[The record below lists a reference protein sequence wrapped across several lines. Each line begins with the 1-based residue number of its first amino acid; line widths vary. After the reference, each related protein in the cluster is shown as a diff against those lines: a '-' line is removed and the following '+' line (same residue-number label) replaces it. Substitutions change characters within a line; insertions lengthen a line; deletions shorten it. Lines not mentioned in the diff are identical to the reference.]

1 MTSLTVTPCTDRELW
16 DSTVKRLG
24 GHPLQLWGWG
34 ELKSAHRWS
43 AERVLVRSGSGASA
57 DVVGAC
63 QLLTRTL
70 PGPLGGFVYAPRGPV
85 LAHAWGES
93 AAGDP
98 DLPAAQPAPAEVADA
113 VAAHVHGSRRAVA
126 VSIEPDEDAEVF
138 PLSGGWREAKTPV
151 LPART
156 LILDLRRSEDELLAD
171 MSKKHRQYV
180 RKAGREESLSIRPV
194 ETIAQ
199 LDECLEVYRQTS
211 ERADF
216 GLHEDS
222 YYHDAFTMLGDDSPV
237 WAAYVEERPVA
248 FLFMAKSA
256 RTAFELYGGM
266 DETGQRLRANYALK
280 WHVIREMKRL
290 GIERYD
296 FGGLINDGVTTFKK
310 GWASHENLLAG
321 SWDRPGP
328 GYRVW
333 AEGLPLV
340 KKAVR
345 ALRRRGASA

>member
-1 MTSLTVTPCTDRELW
+1 MNLTVTPCTDRAHW
-16 DSTVKRLG
+16 DGTVKALG

-43 AERVLVRSGSGASA
+43 AERVLVTDASGAT
-57 DVVGAC
+57 VGAC
-63 QLLTRTL
+63 QLLTRAL

-85 LAHAWGES
+85 LAR
-93 AAGDP
+93 DP
-98 DLPAAQPAPAEVADA
+98 EGSDAPAATPSAGAIADA
-113 VAAHVHGSRRAVA
+113 VADYVLGSRRAVA
-126 VSIEPDEDAEVF
+126 VSIEPDEDAGQF
-138 PLSGGWREAKTPV
+138 PLDARWREAKTPV

-156 LILDLRRSEDELLAD
+156 LILDLRKSEDELMAD

-180 RKAGREESLSIRPV
+180 RKSGREEALEIRKV

-199 LDECLEVYRQTS
+199 LDECLEVYHATS

-222 YYHDAFTMLGDDSPV
+222 YYRDAFTMLGEDAPV
-237 WAAYVEERPVA
+237 WASYIDGKPVA
-248 FLFMAKSA
+248 FLFMAKSE

-266 DETGQRLRANYALK
+266 SEEGQRLRANYALK
-280 WHVIREMKRL
+280 WHVICEMKRL
-290 GIERYD
+290 GVVRYD
-296 FGGLINDGVTTFKK
+296 FGGLINDGVTTFKT
-310 GWASHENLLAG
+310 GFASHENLLAG

-333 AEGLPLV
+333 TEGLPLA
-340 KKAVR
+340 KKIVR
-345 ALRRRGASA
+345 SLRRR

>member
-1 MTSLTVTPCTDRELW
+1 MTSSATLHVTPCDDRALW
-16 DSTVKRLG
+16 DDTVKRLG

-34 ELKSAHRWS
+34 DLKAAHRWS
-43 AERVLVRSGSGASA
+43 AERVLVREGSGPQAR
-57 DVVGAC
+57 VVGAC
-63 QLLTRTL
+63 QLLTRAL

-85 LAHAWGES
+85 VARSEA
-93 AAGDP
+93 DP
-98 DLPAAQPAPAEVADA
+98 ERPAADPSPSAVADA
-113 VAAHVHGSRRAVA
+113 IAAYVHGSRRAVA
-126 VSIEPDEDAEVF
+126 VSIEPDEDAGAF
-138 PLSGGWREAKTPV
+138 PLPASWREAKTPV

-194 ETIAQ
+194 ETIEQ
-199 LDECLEVYRQTS
+199 LDACLEVYRQTS

-237 WAAYVEERPVA
+237 WAAYVDDRPVA

-328 GYRVW
+328 GYKLW
-333 AEGLPLV
+333 TEGLPLAKRV
-340 KKAVR
+340 VR
-345 ALRRRGASA
+345 ALRRR

>member
-1 MTSLTVTPCTDRELW
+1 MTSLIVTPCTDRATW
-16 DSTVKRLG
+16 DATVRELG

-43 AERVLVRSGSGASA
+43 AERVLVRQGVAA
-57 DVVGAC
+57 DAPIVGAC
-63 QLLTRTL
+63 QLLTRAL

-85 LAHAWGES
+85 VRRS
-93 AAGDP
+93 QSDP
-98 DLPAAQPAPAEVADA
+98 SQPATDPSPAEVADA
-113 VAAHVHGSRRAVA
+113 VSAYVHASRRAVA
-126 VSIEPDEDAEVF
+126 VSIEPDEDAGAF
-138 PLSGGWREAKTPV
+138 ALGPKWREAKTPV

-156 LILDLRRSEDELLAD
+156 LILDLRRSEDELIGD
-171 MSKKHRQYV
+171 MTKKHRQYV
-180 RKAGREESLSIRPV
+180 RKSGREESLSIRPV
-194 ETIAQ
+194 ETLSE
-199 LDECLEVYRQTS
+199 LDRCLDVYRKTS

-222 YYHDAFTMLGDDSPV
+222 YYQDAFTMLGDDSPV
-237 WAAYVEERPVA
+237 WAAYVADQPVA
-248 FLFMAKSA
+248 FLFMAKSD

-266 DETGQRLRANYALK
+266 DEVGQKLRANYALK
-280 WHVIREMKRL
+280 WHVIREMKQL

-328 GYRVW
+328 GYKIW
-333 AEGLPLV
+333 TEGLPLA
-340 KKAVR
+340 KKIVR
-345 ALRRRGASA
+345 GLRRR

>member
-1 MTSLTVTPCTDRELW
+1 MTSLTVTPCTDRALW
-16 DSTVKRLG
+16 DRTVREAG

-34 ELKSAHRWS
+34 DLKSAHRWS
-43 AERVLVRSGSGASA
+43 AERVLVRQGSAA
-57 DVVGAC
+57 DARVVGAC
-63 QLLTRTL
+63 QLLTRAL

-85 LAHAWGES
+85 VMRSEADS
-93 AAGDP
+93 AKPSADPSPGDI
-98 DLPAAQPAPAEVADA
+98 ANA
-113 VAAHVHGSRRAVA
+113 VAEFVRSTRRAVA
-126 VSIEPDEDAEVF
+126 VSIEPDEDAGEF
-138 PLSGGWREAKTPV
+138 ALDGNWREAKTPV

-156 LILDLRRSEDELLAD
+156 LILDLRRSEEELMAD
-171 MSKKHRQYV
+171 MVKKHRQYV
-180 RKAGREESLSIRPV
+180 RKSGREESLSIRPV
-194 ETIAQ
+194 ETVAE
-199 LDECLEVYRQTS
+199 LDRCLEVYRKTS

-237 WAAYVEERPVA
+237 WAAYVDDHPVA
-248 FLFMAKSA
+248 FLFMAKSD

-280 WHVIREMKRL
+280 WHVIRHMKSI

-328 GYRVW
+328 GYRIW
-333 AEGLPLV
+333 TEGLPLV
-340 KKAVR
+340 KSAVR
-345 ALRRRGASA
+345 RMRRR

>member
-1 MTSLTVTPCTDRELW
+1 MTSLSVAPCTDRALW
-16 DSTVKRLG
+16 DTTVRDLG

-43 AERVLVRSGSGASA
+43 AERVLVRAGAGPDA
-57 DVVGAC
+57 RIVGAC
-63 QLLTRTL
+63 QLLTRSL

-85 LAHAWGES
+85 LARSGEYPERL
-93 AAGDP
+93 AAS
-98 DLPAAQPAPAEVADA
+98 PAPAEVADA
-113 VAAHVHGSRRAVA
+113 VADYVESSRRAVA
-126 VSIEPDEDAEVF
+126 VSIEPDEDAGEF
-138 PLSGGWREAKTPV
+138 PLGDRWREARTPV

-194 ETIAQ
+194 ETLEQ
-199 LDECLEVYRQTS
+199 LDACLEVYRETS

-222 YYHDAFTMLGDDSPV
+222 YYHDAFTMLGEDSPV
-237 WAAYVEERPVA
+237 WAAYVEDRPVA

-280 WHVIREMKRL
+280 WHVIRHMKSL

-328 GYRVW
+328 GYTIW
-333 AEGLPLV
+333 TEGLPLV
-340 KKAVR
+340 KRVVR
-345 ALRRRGASA
+345 KLRRR

>member
-1 MTSLTVTPCTDRELW
+1 MTSSAQPSTTLTVTPCTDRERW
-16 DSTVKRLG
+16 DASVKELG

-43 AERVLVRSGSGASA
+43 AERVLVSDASGET
-57 DVVGAC
+57 VGAC

-85 LAHAWGES
+85 VARDER
-93 AAGDP
+93 DP
-98 DLPAAQPAPAEVADA
+98 DLPAAVPAPGEVAEA
-113 VAAHVHGSRRAVA
+113 VATWVHGSRKAVA
-126 VSIEPDEDAEVF
+126 VSIEPDEDAGTFSLGEK
-138 PLSGGWREAKTPV
+138 WREAKTPV

-156 LILDLRRSEDELLAD
+156 LILDLRKSEDELLAD
-171 MSKKHRQYV
+171 MSKKHRQYI
-180 RKAGREESLSIRPV
+180 RKSGREETMEIRPV
-194 ETIAQ
+194 ETLAQ
-199 LDECLEVYRQTS
+199 LDECLEVYRETS

-222 YYHDAFTMLGDDSPV
+222 YYHDAFTMLGDDAPV
-237 WAAYVEERPVA
+237 WAAYVEGKPVA
-248 FLFMAKSA
+248 FLYMAKSD

-280 WHVIREMKRL
+280 WHVIRHMKSI

-296 FGGLINDGVTTFKK
+296 FGGLINDGVTTFKT
-310 GWASHENLLAG
+310 GFASHENLLAG

-328 GYRVW
+328 GYKIW
-333 AEGLPLV
+333 TEGLPLA
-340 KKAVR
+340 KKIVR
-345 ALRRRGASA
+345 TLRRG

>member
-1 MTSLTVTPCTDRELW
+1 MTLAPTPCTDRDLW
-16 DSTVKRLG
+16 DGTVKRLG

-34 ELKSAHRWS
+34 DLKAAHRWS
-43 AERVLVRSGSGASA
+43 AERVLLREGSSEGEI
-57 DVVGAC
+57 VGAC
-63 QLLTRTL
+63 QLLTRAL

-85 LAHAWGES
+85 LMRDQ
-93 AAGDP
+93 GDP
-98 DLPAAQPAPAEVADA
+98 EQLAASLSPAEAADA
-113 VAAHVHGSRRAVA
+113 VADYVKGSRRAVA
-126 VSIEPDEDAEVF
+126 VSIEPDEDAGSF
-138 PLSGGWREAKTPV
+138 ALTKAWREAKTPV

-156 LILDLRRSEDELLAD
+156 LILDLRRSEDELMAD

-194 ETIAQ
+194 ETLEQ
-199 LDECLEVYRQTS
+199 LDACLEVYRQTS

-237 WAAYVEERPVA
+237 WAAYVDDQPVA
-248 FLFMAKSA
+248 FLFMAKSD

-266 DETGQRLRANYALK
+266 NETGQRLRANYALK
-280 WHVIREMKRL
+280 WHVICEMKRL

-328 GYRVW
+328 GYKIW
-333 AEGLPLV
+333 TEGLPLA
-340 KKAVR
+340 KKIVR
-345 ALRRRGASA
+345 TFRS

>member
-1 MTSLTVTPCTDRELW
+1 MTSAANLTVTPCTDRAEW
-16 DSTVKRLG
+16 DATIRRLG

-34 ELKSAHRWS
+34 ELKAAHRWS
-43 AERVLVRSGSGASA
+43 AERVLVRAGDGS
-57 DVVGAC
+57 VVGAC
-63 QLLTRTL
+63 QLLTRRL

-85 LAHAWGES
+85 VARD
-93 AAGDP
+93 AADP
-98 DLPAAQPAPAEVADA
+98 ERPAAEPGPAAIAEA
-113 VAAHVHGSRRAVA
+113 VAEHVRATRRAVA
-126 VSIEPDEDAEVF
+126 VSIEPDEDAGAF
-138 PLSGGWREAKTPV
+138 PLGPKWREARTPV

-156 LILDLRRSEDELLAD
+156 LILDLRTPEDELLGD

-180 RKAGREESLSIRPV
+180 RKAGREESLEIRPV
-194 ETIAQ
+194 ETRAQ
-199 LDECLEVYRQTS
+199 LDACLEVYRRTS

-222 YYHDAFTMLGDDSPV
+222 YYHDAFTMLGEDAPV
-237 WAAYVEERPVA
+237 WAAYVEDRPVA
-248 FLFMAKSA
+248 FLFMAKSE

-280 WHVIREMKRL
+280 WHVIRHMRSI

-328 GYRVW
+328 GYGIW
-333 AEGLPLV
+333 TEGLPLAKRV
-340 KKAVR
+340 VR
-345 ALRRRGASA
+345 ALRRR

>member
-1 MTSLTVTPCTDRELW
+1 MTSLSVVPCTDRALW
-16 DSTVKRLG
+16 DATVRDLG

-34 ELKSAHRWS
+34 DLKSAHRWS
-43 AERVLVRSGSGASA
+43 AERVLVRNGSGSDAP
-57 DVVGAC
+57 VVAAC
-63 QLLTRTL
+63 QLLTRSL

-85 LAHAWGES
+85 LVRSQE
-93 AAGDP
+93 DP
-98 DLPAAQPAPAEVADA
+98 ERPAASPTPAEVANA
-113 VAAHVHGSRRAVA
+113 VADHVHGSRRAVA
-126 VSIEPDEDAEVF
+126 VSIEPDEDAGEF
-138 PLSGGWREAKTPV
+138 PLGDRWREAGTPV

-156 LILDLRRSEDELLAD
+156 LILDLRRTEDELLAD

-194 ETIAQ
+194 ETLEQ
-199 LDECLEVYRQTS
+199 LDACLDVYRETS

-222 YYHDAFTMLGDDSPV
+222 YYHDAFTMLGEDSPV
-237 WAAYVEERPVA
+237 WAAYVEDQPVA
-248 FLFMAKSA
+248 FLFMAKSS

-266 DETGQRLRANYALK
+266 NDTGQRLRANYALK
-280 WHVIREMKRL
+280 WHVIRHMKSI

-328 GYRVW
+328 GYRIW
-333 AEGLPLV
+333 TEGMPLV
-340 KKAVR
+340 KRVVR
-345 ALRRRGASA
+345 KLRRR